1 MKNFN
6 TFGVHRKIQFLGGS
20 VLKKQI
26 YRRGLPERRDW
37 KFVDVRGG
45 LARKRGSVFEGG
57 LIPHTLCPSTEIY
70 VNGAQETES
79 LNSYCCLL
87 QVGQ

>member
-1 MKNFN
+1 MGLRMKNFN

-37 KFVDVRGG
+37 KFEDVRG
-45 LARKRGSVFEGG
+45 AWQERGGVF
-57 LIPHTLCPSTEIY
+57 LR
-70 VNGAQETES
+70 
-79 LNSYCCLL
+79 
-87 QVGQ
+87 VG

>member
-37 KFVDVRGG
+37 KFEDVKGAWQERGG
-45 LARKRGSVFEGG
+45 VF
-57 LIPHTLCPSTEIY
+57 LR
-70 VNGAQETES
+70 
-79 LNSYCCLL
+79 
-87 QVGQ
+87 VG